1 MNHMNL
7 KPLPADIPTIVR
19 FSLAEDIGA
28 GDITAELIPATKT
41 ISAKIISRDRGIL
54 CGSPWVDEIFKQL
67 DNSVQLSW
75 ETTDGDAV
83 EDGQTIATLK
93 GAARSILTAER
104 TALNFLQTLSATAS
118 RSHYFASMVSHTRVK
133 LLDTRK
139 TLPGLRSAQKY
150 AVKIGGCH
158 NHRMGLFDA
167 FLIKENHIAACGSI
181 ELAIS
186 TAHNLHQDKPVEIEV
201 RDLDE
206 LEQAIAAGADIIML
220 DNFELPDTSKAVRIN
235 DGRSKLEA
243 SGGIDEVKLVN
254 IAETGVDYISIGAL
268 TKNCTALDLSL
279 LVS

>member
-1 MNHMNL
+1 MNQMNL
-7 KPLPADIPTIVR
+7 VNLPTDIASIVR
-19 FSLAEDIGA
+19 FSLAEDIGT
-28 GDITAELIPATKT
+28 GDITAELIPASKN
-41 ISAKIISRDRGIL
+41 ISANIIGRDRGVL

-67 DNSVQLSW
+67 DSSVRVSW
-75 ETTDGDAV
+75 KITDGDAV
-83 EDGQTIATLK
+83 ENGQTIASLE
-93 GAARSILTAER
+93 GSARSILTAER

-186 TAHNLHQDKPVEIEV
+186 TAHSLHRDKPVEIEV
-201 RDLDE
+201 RDLEE

-220 DNFELPDTSKAVRIN
+220 DNFEVSDISKAVSIN

-243 SGGIDEVKLVN
+243 SGGIDEEKLVN